1 MVSVMYPSPD
11 RMDAFLR
18 NPHETRPYF
27 MCEYAHAMGNGPGGA
42 EAYWQRIYAHPR
54 LMGGCVWEWC
64 DHGIQTGTEPDG
76 TPVYRYGGDFG
87 EENHDGNFCIDGL
100 VFPDR
105 TPHRGLMEIGQIYRP
120 VRVEREGNRFVLRNR
135 LAFTAAES
143 GELQLPDLSDDG
155 RTVLLVLHG
164 EVGVQGSRYR
174 TISTD
179 ALARSGAD
187 YAALGHIH
195 QYSGVQRAG
204 NTAYAYPG
212 CPEGRGFDEL
222 GEKGV
227 LLGSVDKGKADL
239 QFVPFASRRYEQIE
253 VDVTDGDIFEAVSAA
268 LAEQKENIVR
278 VILQGET
285 EEDPDL
291 RRLQQL
297 LEGSAWE
304 LELRDKTRRR
314 EDLWQHCGED
324 TLRGLFLDELHGQY
338 DSADDERRAVIEQA
352 VRFGLAAMDDR
363 EL

>member
-1 MVSVMYPSPD
+1 MVKILHSADFHLDS
-11 RMDAFLR
+11 AFSALSESR
-18 NPHETRPYF
+18 ARQRRQECRQLTGRLVDFANEQ
-27 MCEYAHAMGNGPGGA
+27 GA
-42 EAYWQRIYAHPR
+42 ELLLLSGDLFDARRVYA
-54 LMGGCVWEWC
+54 
-64 DHGIQTGTEPDG
+64 QTAEELA
-76 TPVYRYGGDFG
+76 RALSRFRG
-87 EENHDGNFCIDGL
+87 EVVIAPGNHDPYTHHSPYAREKWPENVHIFTQDTL
-100 VFPDR
+100 EKLEFPQYNCVVY
-105 TPHRGLMEIGQIYRP
+105 GA
-120 VRVEREGNRFVLRNR
+120 
-135 LAFTAAES
+135 AFTAAES

-174 TISTD
+174 TISAD

-227 LLGSVDKGKADL
+227 LLGTVDKGKVDL
-239 QFVPFASRRYEQIE
+239 RFVPFAGRRYEQIE

-278 VILQGET
+278 VILRGET
-285 EEDPDL
+285 EEAPDL
-291 RRLQQL
+291 RRLQQQ

-324 TLRGLFLDELHGQY
+324 TLRGLFLDELRGQY

>member
-1 MVSVMYPSPD
+1 MVKILHSADFHLDSAFSALSESRARQRRQECRQLTGRLVDFANEKSVELLLLSGD
-11 RMDAFLR
+11 LFDAR
-18 NPHETRPYF
+18 RV
-27 MCEYAHAMGNGPGGA
+27 YAQTAEELARALSRFCGEVVIAPG
-42 EAYWQRIYAHPR
+42 
-54 LMGGCVWEWC
+54 
-64 DHGIQTGTEPDG
+64 
-76 TPVYRYGGDFG
+76 
-87 EENHDGNFCIDGL
+87 NHDPYTHHSPYAREKWPENVHIFTQDTL
-100 VFPDR
+100 EKLEFPQYNCVVY
-105 TPHRGLMEIGQIYRP
+105 GA
-120 VRVEREGNRFVLRNR
+120 
-135 LAFTAAES
+135 AFTAAES

-227 LLGSVDKGKADL
+227 LLGTVDKGKADL
-239 QFVPFASRRYEQIE
+239 QFVPFANRRYEQIE

-268 LAEQKENIVR
+268 LAGQKENIVR
-278 VILQGET
+278 VILRGET
-285 EEDPDL
+285 EEEPDL
-291 RRLQQL
+291 RRLQQQ

-324 TLRGLFLDELHGQY
+324 TLRGLFLGELRGQY